1 MLEEP
6 VNVAYMKSV
15 MELTGSRQ
23 YNLNGMSVFEVLG
36 SFCARA
42 YDVDD
47 DGVGRIC
54 VISSDAVTRGGFLG
68 RRKTGVLKLTLTTD
82 ALEHEEKAN
91 VPAGL
96 QGLSAFAFPRVI
108 RRIIR
113 HELDLVDI
121 DAVNCHY
128 HLMAMRHDLGIYP
141 ALRHYLDQRGDVLGE
156 CCSHFRVKKEAAK
169 ELFIRLGYGGSVR
182 QWLLDN
188 ASVNRPGPFE
198 SYLKAFHMELV
209 ELRRAEGK
217 CHPAL
222 LDELST
228 RRDPEAPSCFSKRW
242 GGKPGDD
249 RASRH
254 LVITLAASSSCFLGA
269 AAVFGVWYLRETSI
283 SPPRG
288 VGHEHR
294 EHSPRA
300 PAHRQARE
308 ARAGARGLV

>member
-68 RRKTGVLKLTLTTD
+68 RRKTGVHKLTLTTD

-156 CCSHFRVKKEAAK
+156 CCSHFRVKKG
-169 ELFIRLGYGGSVR
+169 R
-182 QWLLDN
+182 
-188 ASVNRPGPFE
+188 
-198 SYLKAFHMELV
+198 
-209 ELRRAEGK
+209 EG
-217 CHPAL
+217 AL
-222 LDELST
+222 
-228 RRDPEAPSCFSKRW
+228 
-242 GGKPGDD
+242 
-249 RASRH
+249 H
-254 LVITLAASSSCFLGA
+254 
-269 AAVFGVWYLRETSI
+269 
-283 SPPRG
+283 PPRLQR
-288 VGHEHR
+288 VGPPVAPRQR
-294 EHSPRA
+294 ERQPPRPLRSVPEGLPQGAGRAAQGRGEVPPRA
-300 PAHRQARE
+300 VGRALHE
-308 ARAGARGLV
+308 A